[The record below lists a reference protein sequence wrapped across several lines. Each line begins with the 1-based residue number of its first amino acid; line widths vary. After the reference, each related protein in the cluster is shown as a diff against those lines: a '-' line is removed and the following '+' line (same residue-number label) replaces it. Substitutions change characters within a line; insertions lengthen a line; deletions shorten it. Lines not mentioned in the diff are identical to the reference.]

1 MNTRD
6 AVIVAAS
13 TFLII
18 IGAYISVP
26 IGPVPI
32 VLTNFFIILIGLL
45 FGWKKALL
53 AILTYI
59 ILGAVGLPVFSNGKA
74 GLAHLIGLTGGF
86 IVGFIPLAVLS
97 GLVSS
102 KKVISKVIV
111 VLLGSVVVYLM
122 GVPWAQYV
130 FNNVIAPENNYPL
143 WDLAATLEKC
153 AIPFLIPDLL
163 KIVAA
168 IIISEVLMPVIK
180 PFTSSYDD

>member
-6 AVIVAAS
+6 VVLVAAS

-59 ILGAVGLPVFSNGKA
+59 ILGAVGLPLFSNGKA
-74 GLAHLIGLTGGF
+74 GIAHLTGLTGGF
-86 IVGFIPLAVLS
+86 IFGFIPLAFLS
-97 GLVSS
+97 GLCSS
-102 KKVISKVIV
+102 KKIITKVTV
-111 VLLGSVVVYLM
+111 VLMASVLIYLI
-122 GVPWAQYV
+122 GVPWAQYI
-130 FNNVIAPENNYPL
+130 FNNVVAPKNNYPL
-143 WDLAATLEKC
+143 WDLATTLQKC
-153 AIPFLIPDLL
+153 AIPFLIPDVL

-168 IIISEVLMPVIK
+168 VVISEAITPVLK
-180 PFTSSYDD
+180 PFISPEND